1 MNTRAVSTVV
11 EWNELKY
18 QFSFLFED
26 QSKLIPVCPLKSV
39 STEMEAERNC
49 VINLLRVIIQ

>member
-1 MNTRAVSTVV
+1 MNIRAVPTVV

-26 QSKLIPVCPLKSV
+26 QSKLIRVCPKKSV
-39 STEMEAERNC
+39 STGMEAE
-49 VINLLRVIIQ
+49 